1 MDIKRGKIIFF
12 SGTGNTKYIA
22 KSFEE
27 NFKNKDIEIDITSI
41 ENIRRFDIK
50 NIDFLV
56 IGAPIYADNVPEF
69 FIKWLKENIPYAEK
83 MIPII
88 LFTTQVSTGA
98 GVHIME
104 RIMTDKNYKV
114 VIKTSFSMPN
124 NYYYAMFSK
133 TPEKRVKEMISN
145 GKNKVEELVEKF
157 LQGKEVKDRGT
168 RSRVFL
174 AKAVGK
180 MFSSVGKKQA
190 QKLTVTEDCIKCGLC
205 VRKCPSNNIILKD
218 KITFKENCYVCTR
231 CIHICPVNA
240 IRYKGKKCDQYN
252 MFLK

>member
-27 NFKNKDIEIDITSI
+27 NFKNRDIEIDINSI
-41 ENIRRFDIK
+41 ENIKKIGIK
-50 NIDFLV
+50 NSDFLV
-56 IGAPIYADNVPEF
+56 IGAPIYADNVPGF
-69 FIKWLKENIPYAEK
+69 FIEWLEENIPYTEESISA
-83 MIPII
+83 I

-104 RIMTDKNYKV
+104 KIMADKNYKV
-114 VIKTSFSMPN
+114 SIKTSFSMPN

-133 TPEKRVKEMISN
+133 TPEEKVVEMMTNGERKVK
-145 GKNKVEELVEKF
+145 ELVEKF
-157 LQGKEVKDRGT
+157 LQGEEVKDKGSRG
-168 RSRVFL
+168 RVLL

-190 QKLTVTEDCIKCGLC
+190 QKFTVTEDCIKCSLC